1 MPQVTEAVFYCNYLV
16 DGFVIFS
23 QAERGGWRWG
33 EGVGRRKGG
42 RSGGRVRG
50 AMAEEGRNAWLSW
63 ISNP

>member
-33 EGVGRRKGG
+33 EGGGEEEGGEVGREGKRSDGG
-42 RSGGRVRG
+42 GGTERL
-50 AMAEEGRNAWLSW
+50 AELD
-63 ISNP
+63 